1 MVSKYPTVLTYSY
14 LLHSLIRNIVLFYRC
29 YEEDG
34 DSNPEM
40 MMEQALDNEMMYH
53 GDPMVAASSWRDEKK
68 NFALKN

>member
-1 MVSKYPTVLTYSY
+1 MS
-14 LLHSLIRNIVLFYRC
+14 LLFANDLIFYRC

-53 GDPMVAASSWRDEKK
+53 DPMTVVSTTS
-68 NFALKN
+68 

>member
-1 MVSKYPTVLTYSY
+1 M
-14 LLHSLIRNIVLFYRC
+14 LFYRC

-53 GDPMVAASSWRDEKK
+53 GGDPMVATSSWRDENK
-68 NFALKN
+68 NIALKD